1 MITDIYHMSNLQ
13 LKNVITSLKTKKKI
27 KTKVKEMKEYIIQ
40 QKSEKQK
47 IEEFNEIKKLII

>member
-27 KTKVKEMKEYIIQ
+27 KTKVKEMKE
-40 QKSEKQK
+40 
-47 IEEFNEIKKLII
+47 